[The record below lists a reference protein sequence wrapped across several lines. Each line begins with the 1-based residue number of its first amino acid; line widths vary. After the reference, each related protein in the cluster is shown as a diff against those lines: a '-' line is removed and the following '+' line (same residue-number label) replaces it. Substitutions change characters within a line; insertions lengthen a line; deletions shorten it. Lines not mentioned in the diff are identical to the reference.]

1 MGPICLVP
9 DAGAWVYFPSMLE
22 WRKQGERLWR
32 LGSEWVNGL
41 GSHARG
47 WLLITGQALQQTFG
61 SDTGMVASS
70 IGYYTLFSLF
80 PLILLSVA
88 IASLWV
94 DPRVVE
100 SEIMLRLEFIVP
112 GLQALL
118 GQNIESIV
126 NARAP
131 ITGIAVLILLWTA
144 SNIFTALTR
153 AMDMIWGVEL
163 SWSQSAF
170 RQRGLA
176 MLIVLF
182 TGIAILL
189 VSLYGGTVVTVWN
202 SFYPDELQ
210 PYRPYT
216 TQLWTVIVS
225 VSLFALLY
233 RFLPHKRLTWRD
245 VLPGALIAGLFW
257 SVVKDGFL
265 SIIDV
270 YLSRTNL
277 VYGSVTTV
285 IVFLT
290 WTYVSSFIFLFG
302 AHLNVAYVRQRR
314 QMMNG

>member
-1 MGPICLVP
+1 
-9 DAGAWVYFPSMLE
+9 MLE
-22 WRKQGERLWR
+22 WRKQGERLWQ
-32 LGSEWVNGL
+32 LGGEW
-41 GSHARG
+41 AG
-47 WLLITGQALQQTFG
+47 WLGVHGRSWLFITGQALQQTFG

-94 DPRVVE
+94 DPNVVE
-100 SEIMLRLEFIVP
+100 SEIMHRLEFIVP

-153 AMDMIWGVEL
+153 AMDMVWGMEL
-163 SWSQSAF
+163 TWSRSAF

-189 VSLYGGTVVTVWN
+189 ASLYGGTVVAIVN
-202 SFYPDELQ
+202 SFYPETLR

-216 TQLWTVIVS
+216 NELWTVLVS
-225 VSLFALLY
+225 VGLFAMLY
-233 RFLPHKRLTWRD
+233 RFLPHRRLTWRD
-245 VLPGALIAGLFW
+245 VLPGALIAGFTW
-257 SVVKDGFL
+257 SVVKDSFL
-265 SIIDV
+265 SIIDI

-302 AHLNVAYVRQRR
+302 AHLNVAYVRQRLPAKTAGQR
-314 QMMNG
+314 